1 MGMVAA
7 VALGLL
13 RLASLVVDAA
23 GPSRSRLALRRL
35 SLRFRASAIYPD
47 R

>member
-1 MGMVAA
+1 MVAA
-7 VALGLL
+7 LALGLL
-13 RLASLVVDAA
+13 RIASVVVDAA

-35 SLRFRASAIYPD
+35 GLRFRGSAIYGD

>member
-1 MGMVAA
+1 M
-7 VALGLL
+7 ALGLL
-13 RLASLVVDAA
+13 RIASVVVDAA

-35 SLRFRASAIYPD
+35 RLRLRTATVPVD

>member
-1 MGMVAA
+1 MVAA

-13 RLASLVVDAA
+13 RLASVVLDAA
-23 GPSRSRLALRRL
+23 GPSRPRLALRRL
-35 SLRFRASAIYPD
+35 GLRFRPAATYAD

>member
-1 MGMVAA
+1 MVAA
-7 VALGLL
+7 MALGLL
-13 RLASLVVDAA
+13 RIASVVVDAA

-35 SLRFRASAIYPD
+35 RLRLRTAPVSAD

>member
-1 MGMVAA
+1 MVAA
-7 VALGLL
+7 MALGLL
-13 RLASLVVDAA
+13 RIASVVVDAA

-35 SLRFRASAIYPD
+35 RLRFRAHAVYAE